1 MYTTQVMFYCWDIEP
16 TDRLSFANLLQ
27 HLDSLVS
34 SEYEEADEW
43 PSDETEWASYGNE
56 DHIL

>member
-1 MYTTQVMFYCWDIEP
+1 MFYCWDIEP
-16 TDRLSFANLLQ
+16 SDRLSFANLLQ

-43 PSDETEWASYGNE
+43 PSDETEWPAYGN
-56 DHIL
+56 